1 MEIATK
7 DSPVQLV
14 KPAVVTQLLGRVR
27 TIAPV
32 VGVPKVNNTRW
43 LVDIDTDGSDIRLEL
58 LDGRIDRVV
67 QTDLLTFSLA
77 ALNEAFYEGRP
88 WVEIAP
94 DNSFLTLRAKAPC
107 RYRLTIDVMAS
118 LHR

>member
-1 MEIATK
+1 MEAVK
-7 DSPVQLV
+7 ENPVQLV
-14 KPAVVTQLLGRVR
+14 KNVAVTQLLGRVR
-27 TIAPV
+27 TISPV
-32 VGVPKVNNTRW
+32 AGVPKINNTRW

-67 QTDLLTFSLA
+67 STDLLTFSIA
-77 ALNEAFYEGRP
+77 ALSDSFYDGRP

-94 DNSFLTLRAKAPC
+94 DNSFLLLHAKAPC
-107 RYRLTIDVMAS
+107 SYRLTVDVMAS